1 LPAKIFF
8 AGKIRIVSRLAWVHD
23 SGMASNQQFDLDPT
37 QAWKQVLSRDA
48 SASFIY
54 AVASTGIFCRP
65 SCPSRRPAPSNV
77 RFFSDPAGALAAG
90 YRACK
95 RCAPLGERSE
105 AATVA
110 RLCRYL
116 AVHRDHVVT
125 LADLAKVARS
135 SPFTIQRKFTRV
147 LGISPRAYQAQLRS
161 TYMRRSLSAPGASIT
176 DAIYEAGYGSSS
188 RFYEQAAEDLGMSP
202 TRFRERGLNETIRFA
217 TARCELGLLLV
228 AATDRGVCSVML
240 GDESAT
246 TEQLLRQQFSAAT
259 ILPDAPGM
267 AEQVKSI
274 LAAMTD
280 HRANRDIPLDVRA
293 TAFQA
298 RVWQALRQIP
308 RGQTRSYA
316 EVARAVGQPNAVR
329 AVARACATNPVAI
342 AVPCHRVIGSDGSLT
357 GYRWGTERKKKLLAM
372 EKMNTA

>member
-1 LPAKIFF
+1 MSSI
-8 AGKIRIVSRLAWVHD
+8 
-23 SGMASNQQFDLDPT
+23 QQPDLNPT
-37 QAWKQVLSRDA
+37 QAWRQVLARDA
-48 SASFIY
+48 SAHFVY

-65 SCPSRRPAPSNV
+65 SCPSRRPAPANV
-77 RFFSDPAGALAAG
+77 RFFLNAAGALAAG

-95 RCAPLGERSE
+95 RCAPLGELRE

-116 AVHRDHVVT
+116 AAHRDRAVT
-125 LADLAKVARS
+125 LADLARIAKS
-135 SPFTIQRKFTRV
+135 SPFTVQRKFTRV
-147 LGISPRAYQAQLRS
+147 LGVSPREYQAQLRAS
-161 TYMRRSLSAPGASIT
+161 EVRRSLSEPGASVT
-176 DAIYEAGYGSSS
+176 DSIYQAGYGSSS
-188 RFYEQAAEDLGMSP
+188 RFYEQAAGSLGMSP
-202 TRFRERGLNETIRFA
+202 TRFRERGLNETIHFA
-217 TARCELGLLLV
+217 TAPCGLGLLLV

-240 GDESAT
+240 GDEPAAL
-246 TEQLLRQQFSAAT
+246 EQLLRQQFLAAEVV
-259 ILPDAPGM
+259 PDASGM
-267 AEQVKSI
+267 AEHVGAI

-280 HRANRDIPLDVRA
+280 HPAAGDIPLDVRA

-316 EVARAVGQPNAVR
+316 ELAKAVGQPTAVR

-357 GYRWGTERKKKLLAM
+357 GYRWGVERKKTLL
-372 EKMNTA
+372 EIERKSS

>member
-1 LPAKIFF
+1 
-8 AGKIRIVSRLAWVHD
+8 
-23 SGMASNQQFDLDPT
+23 
-37 QAWKQVLSRDA
+37 
-48 SASFIY
+48 
-54 AVASTGIFCRP
+54 
-65 SCPSRRPAPSNV
+65 
-77 RFFSDPAGALAAG
+77 
-90 YRACK
+90 
-95 RCAPLGERSE
+95 
-105 AATVA
+105 
-110 RLCRYL
+110 
-116 AVHRDHVVT
+116 
-125 LADLAKVARS
+125 
-135 SPFTIQRKFTRV
+135 
-147 LGISPRAYQAQLRS
+147 
-161 TYMRRSLSAPGASIT
+161 
-176 DAIYEAGYGSSS
+176 
-188 RFYEQAAEDLGMSP
+188 MSP

-246 TEQLLRQQFSAAT
+246 MEQLLRQQFSAAT

-267 AEQVKSI
+267 AEQVKTI

-280 HRANRDIPLDVRA
+280 HRADSHIPLDVRA

-308 RGQTRSYA
+308 RGETRSYA
-316 EVARAVGQPNAVR
+316 EVARALGQPNAVR

>member
-1 LPAKIFF
+1 
-8 AGKIRIVSRLAWVHD
+8 
-23 SGMASNQQFDLDPT
+23 MA
-37 QAWKQVLSRDA
+37 RDA
-48 SASFIY
+48 SADFVY

-65 SCPSRRPAPSNV
+65 SCPSRRPAPANV
-77 RFFSDPAGALAAG
+77 RFFPDAAGALAAG

-95 RCAPLGERSE
+95 RCAPLGELRE

-116 AVHRDHVVT
+116 AAHRDRAVT
-125 LADLAKVARS
+125 LADLARIAKS

-147 LGISPRAYQAQLRS
+147 LGVSPREYQAQLRAS
-161 TYMRRSLSAPGASIT
+161 EVRRSLSEPGASVT
-176 DAIYEAGYGSSS
+176 DSIYQAGYGSSS
-188 RFYEQAAEDLGMSP
+188 RFYEQAAGSLGMSP

-217 TARCELGLLLV
+217 TAPCELGLLLV

-240 GDESAT
+240 GDQPAAL
-246 TEQLLRQQFSAAT
+246 EQLLRQQFRAASVV
-259 ILPDAPGM
+259 PDATGM
-267 AEQVKSI
+267 AEQVGAI

-280 HRANRDIPLDVRA
+280 HPAAGDIPLDVRA

-316 EVARAVGQPNAVR
+316 ELAKAVGQPTAVR

-342 AVPCHRVIGSDGSLT
+342 AVPCHRVIGSNGSLS
-357 GYRWGTERKKKLLAM
+357 GYRWGVERKKTLLAM
-372 EKMNTA
+372 EQGSS

>member
-1 LPAKIFF
+1 MSSINQPDLNPA
-8 AGKIRIVSRLAWVHD
+8 
-23 SGMASNQQFDLDPT
+23 
-37 QAWKQVLSRDA
+37 QAWQQVLARDA
-48 SASFIY
+48 SASFVY

-65 SCPSRRPAPSNV
+65 SCPSRRPAQANV
-77 RFFSDPAGALAAG
+77 SFFPDPAGALAAG

-95 RCAPLGERSE
+95 RCAPLGERGE

-110 RLCRYL
+110 QLCRYL
-116 AVHRDHVVT
+116 AVHRDRAVT
-125 LADLAKVARS
+125 LADLAKVVRS

-161 TYMRRSLSAPGASIT
+161 TSMRRSLSVPDASVT
-176 DAIYEAGYGSSS
+176 GAIYQAGYGSSS
-188 RFYEQAAEDLGMSP
+188 RFYEQAAENLGMSP
-202 TRFRERGLNETIRFA
+202 TRFRDRGLNETIRFA
-217 TARCELGLLLV
+217 TAPCALGLLLV
-228 AATDRGVCSVML
+228 AATERGVCSVML
-240 GDESAT
+240 GDKPAALEMM
-246 TEQLLRQQFSAAT
+246 LRQQFSAAEIIPNAT
-259 ILPDAPGM
+259 GM
-267 AEQVKSI
+267 AEHLAAI

-280 HRANRDIPLDVRA
+280 HPAAGDLPLDLRA

-316 EVARAVGQPNAVR
+316 EVARTIGQPNAVR

-357 GYRWGTERKKKLLAM
+357 GYRWGVERKKKLLGM
-372 EKMNTA
+372 ERT

>member
-1 LPAKIFF
+1 M
-8 AGKIRIVSRLAWVHD
+8 S
-23 SGMASNQQFDLDPT
+23 SNQQPELNPT
-37 QAWKQVLSRDA
+37 QAWQQVLSRDA
-48 SASFIY
+48 SARFVY

-65 SCPSRRPAPSNV
+65 SCPSRRPVPTNV
-77 RFFSDPAGALAAG
+77 RFFPDPAGALAAG

-95 RCAPLGERSE
+95 RCAPLGERGE

-116 AVHRDHVVT
+116 AAHRDRTVT

-147 LGISPRAYQAQLRS
+147 LGLSPRAYQAQLRS
-161 TYMRRSLSAPGASIT
+161 THMRQSLSAPGGSIT
-176 DAIYEAGYGSSS
+176 GAIYEAGYGSSS

-202 TRFRERGLNETIRFA
+202 TRFRERGLNATIRFA
-217 TARCELGLLLV
+217 TAPCELGLLLV
-228 AATDRGVCSVML
+228 AATERGVCSVML
-240 GDESAT
+240 GDQPAEL
-246 TEQLLRQQFSAAT
+246 EQLLRQQFSAAKVV
-259 ILPDAPGM
+259 PDAPGL
-267 AEQVKSI
+267 AGQVESI
-274 LAAMTD
+274 LSAMTEHPAAGD
-280 HRANRDIPLDVRA
+280 LPLDLRA

-316 EVARAVGQPNAVR
+316 EVARAVGQPSAVR

-342 AVPCHRVIGSDGSLT
+342 AVPCHRVIGNDGALT
-357 GYRWGTERKKKLLAM
+357 GYRWGIKRKKKLLAM
-372 EKMNTA
+372 ETMDLQ